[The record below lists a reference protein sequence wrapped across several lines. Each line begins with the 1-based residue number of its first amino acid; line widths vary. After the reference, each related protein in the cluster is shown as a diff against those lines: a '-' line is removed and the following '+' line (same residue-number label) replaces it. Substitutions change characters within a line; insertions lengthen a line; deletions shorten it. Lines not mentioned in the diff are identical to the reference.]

1 VTSAEEPLVPRRA
14 AALRHADFRRYQSAR
29 VASLIGTQMQG
40 VAIGWQVYSL
50 TGRPL
55 DLGWV
60 GLAQFLP
67 AAFLW
72 PLTGLAADR
81 FDRRKVIAACHA
93 LLGICAGLLV
103 WLSSMKEPSLAAIY
117 AVLVAVGT
125 ARAFGG
131 PAGHALSPNLVP
143 RAELPNAIA
152 WGSSFF
158 HVSIAAGPALGGIVY
173 GVSSARTVFVVHAVL
188 EVLSLWLILSLKT
201 KSRGDADE
209 DSSIGKVVA
218 GLRYVWR
225 RKILL
230 GAISLDLFAVLLG
243 GSVALLPI
251 YARDILH
258 AGPTGLGFLRS
269 APAVGAA
276 LMAVWLAAHPLVRR
290 TGVVMF
296 GCVFLFGAAT
306 VVFALSSSFALSLG
320 ALGVAGAADMVS
332 VYIRHTLVQLET
344 PDAMRGRVAAVNLLF
359 IGASN
364 ELGEF
369 ESGVTAAWL
378 GTVRA
383 AVLGGLGTCAVV
395 LVWAGLF
402 PELRRVDRLD
412 PSTREAE

>member
-1 VTSAEEPLVPRRA
+1 MNAPEPLLPGA
-14 AALRHADFRRYQSAR
+14 AALRHADFRRYQAAR
-29 VASLIGTQMQG
+29 FASLLGTQMQG
-40 VAIGWQVYSL
+40 VAVGWQVYSL
-50 TGRPL
+50 TGKPL

-67 AAFLW
+67 AAVFW
-72 PLTGLAADR
+72 PLTGLVADR
-81 FDRRKVIAACHA
+81 FDRRSVLASCHTV
-93 LLGICAGLLV
+93 LGICALLLV
-103 WLSSMKEPSLAAIY
+103 WLSQMQAPSLAAIY
-117 AVLVAVGT
+117 AVLVVVGA

-152 WGSSFF
+152 WGSTIF
-158 HVSIAAGPALGGIVY
+158 HLAIATGPALGGVVY
-173 GVSSARTVFVVHAVL
+173 GASSARTVFVVHALL
-188 EVLSLWLILSLKT
+188 ELSSVGMLVSLRT
-201 KSRGDADE
+201 QSRGGANEDDAV
-209 DSSIGKVVA
+209 GQVAA
-218 GLRYVWR
+218 GLRYVFR

-243 GSVALLPI
+243 GAVALLPI

-258 AGPTGLGFLRS
+258 SGPTALGLLRS

-276 LMAVWLAAHPLVRR
+276 VMAVWLAARPLVRR

-296 GCVFLFGAAT
+296 ASVFVFGAAT
-306 VVFALSSSFALSLG
+306 VVFALSKNFGLSLA
-320 ALGVAGAADMVS
+320 ALGLAGAADMVS
-332 VYIRHTLVQLET
+332 VYVRHSLVMLET
-344 PDAMRGRVAAVNLLF
+344 PDEMRGRVAAVNLLF

-383 AVLGGLGTCAVV
+383 AVLGGVGTCAVV

-412 PSTREAE
+412 PAR

>member
-1 VTSAEEPLVPRRA
+1 MPGRA
-14 AALRHADFRRYQSAR
+14 AALRHADFRRYQTAR

-40 VAIGWQVYSL
+40 VAVGWQVYGL
-50 TGRPL
+50 TGRAL

-67 AAFLW
+67 AAILW

-81 FDRRKVIAACHA
+81 FDRRTVLAACHT
-93 LLGICAGLLV
+93 LLGICAGLLL
-103 WLSSMKEPSLAAIY
+103 WLSSMKEPSLTAIY
-117 AVLVAVGT
+117 GVLAAVGT

-152 WGSSFF
+152 WGSTFF
-158 HVSIAAGPALGGIVY
+158 HLSIAAGPALGGVVY
-173 GVSSARTVFVVHAVL
+173 GASSARTVFILHGLL
-188 EVLSLWLILSLKT
+188 EVLSVALILSLGT
-201 KSRGDADE
+201 KSRGDADGN
-209 DSSIGKVVA
+209 SSVEKVVA

-243 GSVALLPI
+243 GAVALLPI
-251 YARDILH
+251 FARDILH

-276 LMAVWLAAHPLVRR
+276 VMAVWLAARPLVRR
-290 TGVVMF
+290 TGIVMF
-296 GCVFLFGAAT
+296 ASVFVFGAAT
-306 VVFALSSSFALSLG
+306 IVFAVSSSFALSMA
-320 ALGVAGAADMVS
+320 ALGIAGAADMVS
-332 VYIRHTLVQLET
+332 IYVRHTLVQLET

-369 ESGVTAAWL
+369 ESGVTAEWL

-395 LVWAGLF
+395 LVWAWLF

-412 PSTREAE
+412 PASRDAE

>member
-1 VTSAEEPLVPRRA
+1 VTSAPGTLIPGRA
-14 AALRHADFRRYQSAR
+14 AALRHVDFRRYQAAR
-29 VASLIGTQMQG
+29 FASLIGTQMQG

-50 TGRPL
+50 TRNPL

-67 AAFLW
+67 AVALW

-81 FDRRKVIAACHA
+81 FDRRSVLATCHA
-93 LLGICAGLLV
+93 LLGVCALLLLWICGQ
-103 WLSSMKEPSLAAIY
+103 KQPSLGAIY
-117 AVLVAVGT
+117 SVLVVVGA
-125 ARAFGG
+125 ARAFAG

-152 WGSSFF
+152 WGSTIF
-158 HVSIAAGPALGGIVY
+158 HLSIAVGPAVGGVLY
-173 GVSSARTVFVVHAVL
+173 GASGAATVFVTHAVL
-188 EVLSLWLILSLKT
+188 EISSVGLLATLRT
-201 KSRGDADE
+201 KSRGGAYE
-209 DSSIGKVVA
+209 EGSVGQLAA
-218 GLRYVWR
+218 GLRYVFR

-269 APAVGAA
+269 APAFGAA
-276 LMAVWLAAHPLVRR
+276 VMAIWLATRPLVRR
-290 TGVVMF
+290 TGAVMF
-296 GCVFLFGAAT
+296 SCVFLFGLAT
-306 VVFALSSSFALSLG
+306 VVFALSSSFALSMA
-320 ALGVAGAADMVS
+320 ALTVAGAADMVS
-332 VYIRHTLVQLET
+332 VYVRHSLVMLET

-383 AVLGGLGTCAVV
+383 AVLGGVGTCAVV
-395 LVWAGLF
+395 LAWAWLF
-402 PELRRVDRLD
+402 PDLRRVDRLD
-412 PSTREAE
+412 PSSREAE

>member
-158 HVSIAAGPALGGIVY
+158 HVSIAVGPALGGIVY

>member
-1 VTSAEEPLVPRRA
+1 
-14 AALRHADFRRYQSAR
+14 
-29 VASLIGTQMQG
+29 
-40 VAIGWQVYSL
+40 
-50 TGRPL
+50 
-55 DLGWV
+55 
-60 GLAQFLP
+60 
-67 AAFLW
+67 
-72 PLTGLAADR
+72 
-81 FDRRKVIAACHA
+81 
-93 LLGICAGLLV
+93 
-103 WLSSMKEPSLAAIY
+103 MKEPSLIAIY

-152 WGSSFF
+152 WGSTFF
-158 HVSIAAGPALGGIVY
+158 HLSIATGPALGGNVY
-173 GVSSARTVFVVHAVL
+173 GASSARTVFIVHGLL
-188 EVLSLWLILSLKT
+188 EVLSVGLILALGT
-201 KSRGDADE
+201 KSRGDADG
-209 DSSIGKVVA
+209 DSSVEKVIA
-218 GLRYVWR
+218 GLRYVFQ

-243 GSVALLPI
+243 GAVALLPI

-276 LMAVWLAAHPLVRR
+276 LMAVWLAARPLVRR
-290 TGVVMF
+290 TGIAMF

-306 VVFALSSSFALSLG
+306 IVFALSKSFALSMA
-320 ALGVAGAADMVS
+320 ALGIAGAADMVS
-332 VYIRHTLVQLET
+332 IYVRHTLVQLET
-344 PDAMRGRVAAVNLLF
+344 PDSMRGRVAAVNLLF

-395 LVWAGLF
+395 LVWAWLF

-412 PSTREAE
+412 PASRDAE

>member
-1 VTSAEEPLVPRRA
+1 VTGASDPLLPGRA
-14 AALRHADFRRYQSAR
+14 AALRRPDFRRYQTAR
-29 VASLIGTQMQG
+29 VASLVGTQMQG
-40 VAIGWQVYSL
+40 VAVGWQVYSL

-67 AAFLW
+67 ALILW

-81 FDRRKVIAACHA
+81 FDRRALLASCHA
-93 LLGICAGLLV
+93 LLGVCAVLLV
-103 WLSSMKEPSLAAIY
+103 LLARMAEPNLAAIY
-117 AVLVAVGT
+117 AVLVVVGL

-152 WGSSFF
+152 WGSTFF
-158 HVSIAAGPALGGIVY
+158 HLSLAVGPALGGIVY
-173 GVSSARTVFVVHAVL
+173 GFSSASSVFVVHAAL
-188 EVLSLWLILSLKT
+188 EIASVALLLSLKT
-201 KSRGDADE
+201 RSRGSANEADSMGE
-209 DSSIGKVVA
+209 VVA
-218 GLRYVWR
+218 GLRYVFHN
-225 RKILL
+225 KILL

-243 GSVALLPI
+243 GAVALLPI

-258 AGPTGLGFLRS
+258 AGPSGLGFLRS
-269 APAVGAA
+269 APALGAA
-276 LMAVWLAAHPLVRR
+276 ATAVWLAARPLARR
-290 TGVVMF
+290 TGAVMF
-296 GCVFLFGAAT
+296 SSVFVFGAAT
-306 VVFALSSSFALSLG
+306 VVFALSSNFVASMAAL
-320 ALGVAGAADMVS
+320 AVAGASDMVS
-332 VYIRHTLVQLET
+332 VYVRHSLVQLET

-369 ESGVTAAWL
+369 ESGATAAWL

-383 AVLGGLGTCAVV
+383 AVLGGVGTCLIV
-395 LVWAGLF
+395 LVWAALF

-412 PSTREAE
+412 PRAREAE